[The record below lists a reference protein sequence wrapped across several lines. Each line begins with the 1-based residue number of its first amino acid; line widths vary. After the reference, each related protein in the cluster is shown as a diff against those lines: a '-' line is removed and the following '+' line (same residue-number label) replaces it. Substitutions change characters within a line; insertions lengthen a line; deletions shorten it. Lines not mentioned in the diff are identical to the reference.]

1 MHIGTLRNLRTTASV
16 ALLVA
21 ALLLV
26 LVTFTAYGAVT
37 GTILPTSGGTY
48 TSWTPNAGVTHYTQV
63 DESTCN
69 GNTDYVSETTVGE
82 RDSFGISLAGVPN
95 GATITN
101 IQLTPCASRNSGGG
115 GGSATLNVFYRFN
128 GVNSA
133 DQGGYALTGT
143 TPGALSATN
152 FSSLALVKSAT
163 STLEVGAV
171 YSAGTKGARLSRLAT
186 VITYTPQ
193 APTVTTN
200 AATSITTSAATLN
213 GAGNPNGGASTT
225 GWFRYSTT
233 SPGTCNTTFGTRA
246 PASGGSAL
254 GSGTSSVN
262 YAQGITGLAAST
274 TYYYCAIVNNEGG
287 TTTGSIQSFTTSQ
300 ITPPTA
306 TTSAASGVTATS
318 STLNGLANPNG
329 TLTTAWFRYATTN
342 PGSCNDSFGTITA
355 TSSVG
360 SGTTSVA
367 YNRLVTGLAENTVY
381 YYCAIASNS
390 GGTSYGVVGNFLTPP
405 ASAPSAPTSVVA
417 TNVSGTEN
425 SIAWTDNANNELG
438 YKVERSQNGGAY
450 TQIATTSANATSYS
464 DTGATADQTYQY
476 RVRGYNIIGNSAYA
490 QSNQVVTATVVPSAP
505 TIAWSFVSTSTPADV
520 FIGWSH
526 SGTNED
532 GFAIDRSTDNVNFT
546 QIDTTGRDTSSYSDL
561 GVSAGTYYY
570 KIRAYNAIGSSVDSN
585 TETAIVP

>member
-1 MHIGTLRNLRTTASV
+1 MHIGILRNLKTTSSV

-21 ALLLV
+21 SLLLV
-26 LVTFTAYGAVT
+26 LITFTAYGAVT
-37 GTILPTSGGTY
+37 GTVLPTSDGTY
-48 TSWTPNAGVTHYTQV
+48 TSWTPKAGVTHYTQV

-69 GNTDYVSETTVGE
+69 GTTDYVSETTVGE
-82 RDSFGISLAGVPN
+82 RDSFGVSLAGVPN

-128 GVNSA
+128 GVDSA

-246 PASGGSAL
+246 PVSGGSAL

-287 TTTGSIQSFTTSQ
+287 TTTGSIQSFTTSPL
-300 ITPPTA
+300 TPPTVTTNA
-306 TTSAASGVTATS
+306 ASSVTSTTSVLNGTANPNGNLTTNWFRYSTTNPGTCDNVFGTQTATS
-318 STLNGLANPNG
+318 SS
-329 TLTTAWFRYATTN
+329 
-342 PGSCNDSFGTITA
+342 GSG
-355 TSSVG
+355 TSSVAFNRFVIG
-360 SGTTSVA
+360 LTDNTT
-367 YNRLVTGLAENTVY
+367 Y
-381 YYCAIASNS
+381 YFCAIASNG
-390 GGTSYGVVGNFLTPP
+390 GGTVFGSVLSFTTAP
-405 ASAPSAPTSVVA
+405 ASAPSAPTGVTA

-425 SIAWTDNANNELG
+425 TISWTDTSNNELWFE
-438 YKVERSQNGGAY
+438 VQRSQNGGAY

-476 RVRGYNIIGNSAYA
+476 RVRAFNIVGNSAFA

-505 TIAWSFVSTSTPADV
+505 TQFSTFVSTSSPANV
-520 FIGWSH
+520 YIGWTH

-532 GFAIDRSTDNVNFT
+532 GFAVDRSTDNVNFT
-546 QIDTTGRDTSSYSDL
+546 EIGTTTRDTSSYSDL
-561 GVSAGTYYY
+561 SVPSGTYYY
-570 KIRAYNAIGSSVDSN
+570 KIRAYNAIGSSADSN